1 MGTMGDSELNNI
13 YPETGLSEH
22 TRAMFTILEDIAR
35 PNHVE
40 PKRASHLYHLIGEIE
55 ALRDD
60 LKRMDD
66 PRATFLELTIL
77 ELNRLMF

>member
-1 MGTMGDSELNNI
+1 MGDSEINNI
-13 YPETGLSEH
+13 YPETGITEH

-35 PNHVE
+35 PAHKQA
-40 PKRASHLYHLIGEIE
+40 KRSQHLYHLIGEIE

-66 PRATFLELTIL
+66 PRAGFLDLTII